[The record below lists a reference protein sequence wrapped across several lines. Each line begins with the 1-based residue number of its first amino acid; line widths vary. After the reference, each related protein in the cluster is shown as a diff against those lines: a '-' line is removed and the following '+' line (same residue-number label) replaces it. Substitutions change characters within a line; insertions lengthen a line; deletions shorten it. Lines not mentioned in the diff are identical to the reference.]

1 MRKATKPKQ
10 RAKQTKREAHQTMQT
25 CPHCKKRLMPKP
37 AEILALRKSRGETQ
51 RQMAAVLGIKASH
64 VAYME
69 TGQRKPS
76 GSLVLRMMKLSK
88 SFLR

>member
-10 RAKQTKREAHQTMQT
+10 RTNRAKSAGYQAMQA

-37 AEILALRKSRGETQ
+37 AEILALRRSRGETQ
-51 RQMAAVLGIKASH
+51 RQMAATLGVKASH
-64 VAYME
+64 IAYME

-76 GSLVLRMMKLSK
+76 GSLVLRMMKLSR

>member
-10 RAKQTKREAHQTMQT
+10 KAKQTKREGYQAMQA

-37 AEILALRKSRGETQ
+37 AEILALRKSRGQTQ
-51 RQMAAVLGIKASH
+51 RQMAATLGVKASH
-64 VAYME
+64 IAYLE

-76 GSLVLRMMKLSK
+76 GSLVLRMMKVSK